1 VCDVYDALIWSRV
14 YRPPWTH
21 QEAMALLRE
30 QAGTG
35 FDPRCVN
42 ALAEVLDR
50 EAGHEDELGRARANA
65 APKSLPGPSAT
76 ARAS

>member
-1 VCDVYDALIWSRV
+1 
-14 YRPPWTH
+14 
-21 QEAMALLRE
+21 MALLRE

-50 EAGHEDELGRARANA
+50 EAGHEDELGTRPGERRAQVAAGPAGDRLGVVSLRA
-65 APKSLPGPSAT
+65 GT
-76 ARAS
+76 